1 MCLKT
6 KDKELKSRNSR
17 LMKTS
22 STAKS
27 HLFDSKNDNKNPLTD
42 KQRAREE
49 YRIEYR
55 FESKLESK
63 ADTDANHAIRLKERG
78 YDIIGGGVVRRG
90 VFSKVFSVVRQ
101 TDGQTMGCKAIQN
114 REICES
120 LSLFKEVKW
129 EIIMTNATNSPRFMH
144 LIRYFNAFIYDRKYA
159 YILMEECPTGQSLQT
174 RLSARADGFPEEE
187 AAVYFRQIA
196 LAINYLHIQTIAH
209 RNLKL
214 DNVLIFKT
222 PDGRDLLKVTDY
234 CLNRVSK
241 KSDRVVVYERDA
253 KRIIYMSPQIL
264 KFYAKHLRKTIRERG
279 IRGILTVMDEPL
291 APKEKYNEIT
301 YHYIEADDYTDQDLL
316 TRFVDAYDIIGTYTR
331 AKTGVLVHCAA
342 GISRSA
348 TIVISY
354 LMRELRMTFAQTMT
368 LVRTGRPIIS
378 PNEGFQRQLSLYEWM
393 GCRLDAN
400 DRRFR
405 QYLLKMF
412 VPSDCRQLS
421 QYFERLLYVENST
434 ANLQLGPKY
443 VCKECGQ
450 KLFHEIHVL
459 KNANADQIAGNH
471 VCGRVFIEPQR
482 WISELLQSNHS
493 TQVVTI
499 KCQKCAQPVAT
510 FVPQLQTNQCN
521 CKHHANLNRLKIQM
535 LDNKYAKSQSNQ

>member
-1 MCLKT
+1 MA
-6 KDKELKSRNSR
+6 
-17 LMKTS
+17 
-22 STAKS
+22 STGNTGYEDMN
-27 HLFDSKNDNKNPLTD
+27 HIYGTLYLGC
-42 KQRAREE
+42 
-49 YRIEYR
+49 
-55 FESKLESK
+55 FEATQDRQGL
-63 ADTDANHAIRLKERG
+63 RERG
-78 YDIIGGGVVRRG
+78 IRG
-90 VFSKVFSVVRQ
+90 ILTVMDEPLAPKEKYNEITYHYIEADDY
-101 TDGQTMGCKAIQN
+101 TDQ
-114 REICES
+114 
-120 LSLFKEVKW
+120 
-129 EIIMTNATNSPRFMH
+129 
-144 LIRYFNAFIYDRKYA
+144 
-159 YILMEECPTGQSLQT
+159 
-174 RLSARADGFPEEE
+174 
-187 AAVYFRQIA
+187 
-196 LAINYLHIQTIAH
+196 
-209 RNLKL
+209 
-214 DNVLIFKT
+214 
-222 PDGRDLLKVTDY
+222 DLLT
-234 CLNRVSK
+234 CFEATQ
-241 KSDRVVVYERDA
+241 DR
-253 KRIIYMSPQIL
+253 QGL
-264 KFYAKHLRKTIRERG
+264 RERG

-316 TRFVDAYDIIGTYTR
+316 TRFVDAYDIIGSYTR

-354 LMRELRMTFAQTMT
+354 LMRELRMTFAATMT

-434 ANLQLGPKY
+434 ANLQLGLKY

-482 WISELLQSNHS
+482 WMSELLQSNHS

-499 KCQKCAQPVAT
+499 KCQKCAQPVAS